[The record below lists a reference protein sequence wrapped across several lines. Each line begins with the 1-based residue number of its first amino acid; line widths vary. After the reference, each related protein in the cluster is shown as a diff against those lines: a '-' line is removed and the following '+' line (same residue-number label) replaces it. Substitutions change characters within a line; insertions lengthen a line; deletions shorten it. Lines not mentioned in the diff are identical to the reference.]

1 MHHKLESTL
10 KRSFRSIDLRYFVG
24 YMFLDE
30 ISKEYSAIYGQ
41 LANVQE
47 YIYRST
53 TIANGVNR
61 LVACGVQHPIFRS
74 EAQP

>member
-47 YIYRST
+47 YIYP
-53 TIANGVNR
+53 AAQG
-61 LVACGVQHPIFRS
+61 PIPFKIRVPFKIRDS
-74 EAQP
+74 NDERQR